1 MSDDF
6 YCPIC
11 SELMFDPVVV
21 APCGHSFDRGCVE
34 NWFKTNSQRSCPSCR
49 GEVQGVFPIIT
60 LKNLVH
66 EHAKNNSIS
75 IPEPPPRERPVP
87 SAPPSVSP
95 VIPSAPTPSSAVDVP
110 SFNNLNQDLLNAAK
124 NGDLQQL
131 EFYIAAGADVNAKDN
146 YNETPLHHAALKG
159 SPECVRLLLT
169 AGATVDAKNND
180 NKTPL
185 HWAAHKGS
193 PECVQLL
200 LAAGACVEAKNNN
213 NNSTPLHEAA
223 ICGSPE
229 CVSLL
234 LAAGA
239 CVNAKNNNN
248 RTPLDLAE
256 RYNHAACVALLAPP
270 ANRF

>member
-66 EHAKNNSIS
+66 EHAKNNDIS

-87 SAPPSVSP
+87 SAPPPVSP
-95 VIPSAPTPSSAVDVP
+95 VIPSAPTPSSAVDAP
-110 SFNNLNQDLLNAAK
+110 SFNDLNQDLLNAAK

-131 EFYIAAGADVNAKDN
+131 EFYIAAGADVNAKDYYN
-146 YNETPLHHAALKG
+146 YTPLHWAAYNR
-159 SPECVRLLLT
+159 SPECVRLLLA
-169 AGATVDAKNND
+169 AGAPVDVRDNN
-180 NKTPL
+180 NTTPL
-185 HWAAHKGS
+185 HLAANKGSPACVQPLLAAGADVDLKDNQGRTALYYAKQSDS
-193 PECVQLL
+193 PECVQILIQN
-200 LAAGACVEAKNNN
+200 GA
-213 NNSTPLHEAA
+213 
-223 ICGSPE
+223 
-229 CVSLL
+229 
-234 LAAGA
+234 
-239 CVNAKNNNN
+239 
-248 RTPLDLAE
+248 RTPSK
-256 RYNHAACVALLAPP
+256 CSIM
-270 ANRF
+270 